1 MSWKKYFFSYVKL
14 SLLGGAAGYIVSGI
28 LIYGFDFEPTPDF
41 GYREWILSSLFFIG
55 VPAIAA
61 TFMTM
66 VEHMLGIKDK

>member
-28 LIYGFDFEPTPDF
+28 LISGFDFEPTPDF
-41 GYREWILSSLFFIG
+41 GYRECILSSLFFIG